1 MKDRSYH
8 KSLTSRRRC
17 RTVELTRRETTALR
31 TSLAMTSPLVPLASN
46 DLFGGGPERKRGA
59 HSSRAGIQVSAKSE
73 LLRCHVIQLSLQRGA
88 TQPAN
93 HATLTVS
100 TGTKPRHE
108 RDAQLFCVRDAHPQ
122 RSVRPNRELSLCRE
136 PPNDRVDAAARIHSS
151 IAGPIKLRNTLPPLA
166 SNDLFDGVYG

>member
-1 MKDRSYH
+1 
-8 KSLTSRRRC
+8 
-17 RTVELTRRETTALR
+17 
-31 TSLAMTSPLVPLASN
+31 MTSPLVPLASN

-108 RDAQLFCVRDAHPQ
+108 RDAQLFCLRDAHPQ

-136 PPNDRVDAAARIHSS
+136 PPNVELTGRREFIQ
-151 IAGPIKLRNTLPPLA
+151 AGPEQSSCEKRCRRSGPTICSAAVQSRRNAERIQVALPCKPPR
-166 SNDLFDGVYG
+166 N